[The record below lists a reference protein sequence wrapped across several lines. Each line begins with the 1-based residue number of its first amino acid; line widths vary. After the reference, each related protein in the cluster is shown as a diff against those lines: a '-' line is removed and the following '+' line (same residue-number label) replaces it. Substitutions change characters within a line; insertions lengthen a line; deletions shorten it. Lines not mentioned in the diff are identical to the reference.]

1 MADIK
6 LFRINGE
13 VQELVKNVLSF
24 EKELQNLI
32 EKNMITFFGVR
43 FLKSEY
49 ITSNGGRIDSL
60 GLDENNCPVILEY
73 KRSINENV
81 INQGLF
87 YLDWL
92 MDHKADF
99 QLLVME
105 ILGKECANQIDWGM
119 PRLICVASGFTK
131 YDEYAVNQIDR
142 NIDLVRYIK
151 FGKDLIAFEQLESK
165 TTKPVRE
172 TATQEENKRKST
184 DKSFEEQMQIAS
196 KELKNL
202 YEEIRNY
209 ILGLGESD
217 VSENQLKLYVA
228 FKKIR
233 NIVCV
238 EINQKHIMMHLKLNP
253 DEVELED
260 GFSRDVRK
268 VGHWGT
274 GDLQVI
280 IKSKADFEKAKPLID
295 RAYEE
300 N

>member
-1 MADIK
+1 MADIQ

-13 VQELVKNVLSF
+13 VQELIKSVVPL

-32 EKNMITFFGVR
+32 EKNMETFFGVR

-99 QLLVME
+99 QLLAME
-105 ILGKECANQIDWGM
+105 ILGKECSEEIDWSM

-151 FGKDLIAFEQLESK
+151 FGKELIVFEQLESK
-165 TTKPVRE
+165 TTKPVKNHE
-172 TATQEENKRKST
+172 SVSKTVKKST
-184 DKSFEEQMQIAS
+184 DKTFEEQLQGTS
-196 KELKNL
+196 ENLKIL
-202 YEEIRNY
+202 CEDIRNY
-209 ILGLGESD
+209 ILSLNEGEITES
-217 VSENQLKLYVA
+217 QLKQYVA
-228 FKKIR
+228 FKKMK
-233 NIVCV
+233 NIVCLY
-238 EINQKHIMMHLKLNP
+238 INQTQITLFLSLNP
-253 DEVELED
+253 DNVVLEE
-260 GFSRDVRK
+260 GFTRDMRGK
-268 VGHWGT
+268 GHWGT

-280 IKSKADFEKAKPLID
+280 IKSQADFEKAKWLID
-295 RAYEE
+295 RTYEE